1 MGYTKAFGTVL
12 KHEKIA
18 PNCFDI
24 TVKTPQALAAVQGQ
38 FMQIYCDGK
47 TLRRPISIC
56 EIDTKNETVRMVYMV
71 KGEGTAWLSK
81 VKAGDTLDLLGPL
94 GHGFETAKKENVIVV
109 GGGIGVPPMLQT
121 AKSCKGRS
129 TAILG
134 FRNRDAAILTE
145 DFEKV
150 CGQTLIATDDG
161 SLGRHGFVTDILE
174 DELKKGGYDLV
185 AACGP
190 TPMLKAVAGVC
201 ERYGVDCQVSLEE
214 RMGCG
219 IGACLGCVCKVA
231 VPGDGS
237 YRHAQVCRYGPVIDS
252 KEVVW

>member
-1 MGYTKAFGTVL
+1 MAYTKALGTVL
-12 KHEKIA
+12 KHTKIA
-18 PNCFDI
+18 PKCFDI
-24 TVKTPQALAAVQGQ
+24 TVKTPQALSCVQGQ

-56 EIDTKNETVRMVYMV
+56 EFDAKNETIRMVYMV
-71 KGEGTAWLSK
+71 KGEGTAWLSRVK
-81 VKAGDTLDLLGPL
+81 VGDTLDMLGPL
-94 GHGFETAKKENVIVV
+94 GHGFQTAKKDNVIVV

-121 AKSCKGRS
+121 AKSCTGTVR
-129 TAILG
+129 AILG
-134 FRNRDAAILTE
+134 FRSKEAAILTE

-150 CGQTLIATDDG
+150 CSDTLIATDDG
-161 SLGRHGFVTDILE
+161 TLGHHGFVTDILE
-174 DELKKGGYDLV
+174 EELKKGGCDLV

-201 ERYGVDCQVSLEE
+201 ERYDVSCQVSLEE

-219 IGACLGCVCKVA
+219 IGACVGCVCKVKQ
-231 VPGDGS
+231 GENG
-237 YRHAQVCRYGPVIDS
+237 YRHAQVCRYGPVIDA